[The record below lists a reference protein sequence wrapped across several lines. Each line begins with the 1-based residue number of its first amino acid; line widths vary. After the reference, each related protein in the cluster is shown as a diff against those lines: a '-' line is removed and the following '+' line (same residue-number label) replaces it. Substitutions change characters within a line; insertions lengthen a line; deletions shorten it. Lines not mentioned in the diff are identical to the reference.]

1 MVSERLLSNDVSN
14 QCGPFHGPYGK
25 AGQLAKMAIL
35 TAFRLAGP
43 EGIDPPTR
51 GSGGPSTEVFAE
63 RLKHRHSGYTWERR
77 DYRTGLGGNAERQ

>member
-43 EGIDPPTR
+43 EGFEPPTR
-51 GSGGPSTEVFAE
+51 GLRGPATEIFAE
-63 RLKHRHSGYTWERR
+63 MLSRKLFGSTWGRR
-77 DYRTGLGGNAERQ
+77 D